1 MLIVVDVLSRPS
13 TILETMADE
22 PRKLLLVDDDPATL
36 ALLSAVFGTDS
47 RIEVHTA
54 DTGVSAM
61 DLAAEIGPHLVLL
74 DITLPDREG
83 YAVCRFIKYHPNC
96 GRTKVVFLSGLAEQA
111 NWNTWEKVGADGF
124 LSKPFQ
130 VSEIAEYVRNILDLN
145 DDQEAA

>member
-1 MLIVVDVLSRPS
+1 MLIVVDVWNRPCVN
-13 TILETMADE
+13 LETMADSQK
-22 PRKLLLVDDDPATL
+22 KLLLVDDDPTTL
-36 ALLSAVFGTDS
+36 ALLSAVFLADS

-54 DTGVSAM
+54 DTGVGAM
-61 DLAAEIGPHLVLL
+61 ELAAEIGPHLVLL

-130 VSEIAEYVRNILDLN
+130 VAEINEYVLNILNLTA
-145 DDQEAA
+145 EKAA